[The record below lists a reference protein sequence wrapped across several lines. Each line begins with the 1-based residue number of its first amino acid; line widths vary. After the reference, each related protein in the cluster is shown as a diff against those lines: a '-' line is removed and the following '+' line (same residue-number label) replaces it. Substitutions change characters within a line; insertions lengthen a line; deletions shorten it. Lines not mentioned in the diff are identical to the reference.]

1 MSAEATESEE
11 CADQI
16 LVRPEDLELTD
27 EMETRPGPRDGMRAK
42 ISLGYLI
49 HTRYVCDRW
58 DSALCGGTRSRT
70 ELFCIGWENSNEP
83 GEPRSSATRSRSLS

>member
-27 EMETRPGPRDGMRAK
+27 EMETRPGPRDGMRAE
-42 ISLGYLI
+42 ISLGY
-49 HTRYVCDRW
+49 RYDRW
-58 DSALCGGTRSRT
+58 DSAFCGGTRSRT
-70 ELFCIGWENSNEP
+70 ELFCIGRE
-83 GEPRSSATRSRSLS
+83 SARKPT